1 MRGQRFQRCSLI
13 FEYRVTNL
21 LNIFYSDTYKYHIKK
36 EKKHEYDLML
46 VFPFYIIQ
54 IKWFLIF
61 VEHTWT
67 QISLVLC
74 ISASWV
80 LILCAFLNLLLI
92 KSSCPSNYGQSI
104 TATGAHKQS
113 QVRKN
118 GLQSFH
124 RFEQET
130 KSYAWH
136 SSKWIKIFSSEKIC
150 AFLLEFGIFWM
161 RFRNLFFMQSCVN
174 IKYLRLSD
182 IFVEFC

>member
-36 EKKHEYDLML
+36 GKTLIWFNVGFL
-46 VFPFYIIQ
+46 SYIIQ
-54 IKWFLIF
+54 IKWSLVF

-74 ISASWV
+74 ISDSWV

-150 AFLLEFGIFWM
+150 VFLLEFGIFWM
-161 RFRNLFFMQSCVN
+161 RFRNLFFMQSCIN

-182 IFVEFC
+182 IFVEFH